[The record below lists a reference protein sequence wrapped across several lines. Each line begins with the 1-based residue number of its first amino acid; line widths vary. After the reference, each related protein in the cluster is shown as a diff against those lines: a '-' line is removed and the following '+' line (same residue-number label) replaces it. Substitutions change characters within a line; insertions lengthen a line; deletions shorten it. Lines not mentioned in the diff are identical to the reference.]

1 MGDYADLSCLW
12 LTQTFNG
19 RRVAQI
25 WHTLW
30 LRHFAP
36 FKRVRRA

>member
-19 RRVAQI
+19 RNIARI
-25 WHTLW
+25 RRTLW
-30 LRHFAP
+30 LRYFAP
-36 FKRVRRA
+36 FKSGRA